1 MVEASVVTRWNAK
14 RESAT
19 SKGLGYRFAAMSHD
33 YEGVYLPGPVPS
45 VYQSTPL
52 ANAGW
57 YDEGQHGGA
66 FASLIVGHVEATV
79 PTLAPMEIDRV
90 TVEIFRVIPLV
101 DLRIETEVIREG
113 KRIQS
118 VEARTFDDSG
128 TLLSVATIQRLR
140 VAELALPDDAQP
152 PALELPRP
160 DEIEGSVGEAWGVGQ
175 VGKPMFHRHAMEI
188 REIFGGFGEKGP
200 GAVWMRLTKPIV
212 AGRETTAAQRAVAT
226 ADFCNGIS
234 RGLDTDRW
242 MFMNPD
248 LTVHLAR
255 YPLGEWI
262 GLSAESGYQSLGRG
276 VATGTLWDTE
286 GWLGRSTQS
295 LYLDEVPTSG

>member
-1 MVEASVVTRWNAK
+1 
-14 RESAT
+14 
-19 SKGLGYRFAAMSHD
+19 MSQD
-33 YEGVYLPGPVPS
+33 YEGVYLPGATPS
-45 VYQSTPL
+45 EYRSTPL

-66 FASLIVGHVEATV
+66 FASLIVGHVEASV
-79 PTLAPMEIDRV
+79 PTLSTMEIDRV

-118 VEARTFDDSG
+118 VEARTYDPAG

-140 VAELALPDDAQP
+140 VAELELPDDAFP
-152 PALELPRP
+152 PPLQLPRP
-160 DEIEGSVGEAWGVGQ
+160 DEIEESVGEAWGVGQ

-234 RGLDTDRW
+234 RGLDTDQW
-242 MFMNPD
+242 VFMNPD

-255 YPLGEWI
+255 YPVGEWV
-262 GLSAESGYQSLGRG
+262 GLSAVSGYQRVGRG
-276 VATGTLWDTE
+276 VSTGTLWDTR

-295 LYLDEVPTSG
+295 LYLDSVAVTG